1 MNLTDRAWQLPLR
14 LVAGSY
20 VLDSGLR
27 KRSPDEE
34 TAKQVHGFATG
45 TYPFL
50 ARFDAVTFTKA
61 LAVSEILIGSA
72 LVVPFVPASLAGI
85 GLLGFSGGL
94 LGLYARTPGMR
105 RPGSPFPT
113 QDGVGLAKDAWLA
126 AIGAALVLGDRR

>member
-45 TYPFL
+45 TYKTGMAMGILSP
-50 ARFDAVTFTKA
+50 
-61 LAVSEILIGSA
+61 AVSEILIGSA